1 MKNFTD
7 NDWNHMHD
15 CVFDLTNQSYTRDEL
30 INIYEKLPLNLKHEA
45 TEWGM
50 SDTLWRDKF
59 SEWYINNYSNYL

>member
-1 MKNFTD
+1 MKKFTD
-7 NDWNHMHD
+7 NDLNHMHD
-15 CVFDLTNQSYTRDEL
+15 RIFDLTNQSYTRDEL

-59 SEWYINNYSNYL
+59 SEWYIVNYLN

>member
-30 INIYEKLPLNLKHEA
+30 INIYEKLPLNLKQIGRAHV
-45 TEWGM
+45 
-50 SDTLWRDKF
+50 
-59 SEWYINNYSNYL
+59 